1 MAQHPDQ
8 RSEVESSLR
17 HIADDRA
24 ASLSD
29 RTLARDIL
37 AILPELQH
45 LSERGFGELFVWWH
59 EGQVFEVKETRKRKL
74 GRAG

>member
-1 MAQHPDQ
+1 MPQHPDH
-8 RSEVESSLR
+8 RSEVESTLR
-17 HIADDRA
+17 EIAGNRS